1 MLAAFGQKVFQVS
14 NKKIYTF
21 QDYSRSSTLAE
32 EDVEVLGK
40 KPSTHIKGP
49 GLDSVTFVIALN
61 ANLGV
66 NVEQEIAS
74 WISVKDSQKPQLLT
88 IGNSPVSTNKF
99 LITQIQESE
108 VVINNKGK
116 KIKAKMTLTL
126 KEYVR
131 AGTPPKKEKA
141 SSQVSPSEQ
150 ALIVEQLLNADKSES
165 KRTNPAAE
173 AAKNNPY
180 WGKR

>member
-1 MLAAFGQKVFQVS
+1 MLAAFGTKIFQVS
-14 NKKIYTF
+14 KKKICTF

-49 GLDSVTFVIALN
+49 GLDSVTFIIALN

-66 NVEQEIAS
+66 NVESEISS
-74 WISVKDSQKPQLLT
+74 WISLKDSKKPQLLT
-88 IGNSPVSTNKF
+88 LGNSPVSTNKF

-108 VVINNKGK
+108 VVINGKGK
-116 KIKAKMTLTL
+116 KIKAKLTLTL

-131 AGTPPKKEKA
+131 PGTPPKKEKA
-141 SSQVSPSEQ
+141 SSQVPPAEQ
-150 ALIVEQLLNADKSES
+150 ALLVDQLLSLDKSDS
-165 KRTNPAAE
+165 KRSNPAAE